1 MEQANYTNKYLV
13 LGEKLISPKT
23 ELLKIGSSS
32 GQASTS
38 KQLEKPLFKPFK
50 ISHKAKQNLLKAK
63 ATSDQ
68 NHGELLN
75 KINDLL
81 TTVVL
86 DTPQPTEE
94 ISSKLKIRQ
103 PIKTKAVLEQSSD
116 NESELNNPSQ
126 INPILVTTNKKWK
139 SLTKPIALDL
149 TMEDTSTKT
158 NGFNANNVYEW
169 NIDGKSEYNIMQMLQ
184 HMTMV
189 CTAYQTAHD
198 STGEAIA
205 SIIVSGFTSQFQK
218 VLTTLGIIIGI
229 ILMLGLGC
237 SGIKIKPIAIHA

>member
-81 TTVVL
+81 TIVVPN
-86 DTPQPTEE
+86 TPQPTEE
-94 ISSKLKIRQ
+94 TFSKLKIRQ
-103 PIKTKAVLEQSSD
+103 PTKTIAVLEQSSN
-116 NESELNNPSQ
+116 NESELNTHSQ
-126 INPILVTTNKKWK
+126 INPILVTTNKQWK
-139 SLTKPIALDL
+139 SLTKLTTLDL

-169 NIDGKSEYNIMQMLQ
+169 NIDGKI
-184 HMTMV
+184 
-189 CTAYQTAHD
+189 
-198 STGEAIA
+198 
-205 SIIVSGFTSQFQK
+205 
-218 VLTTLGIIIGI
+218 
-229 ILMLGLGC
+229 
-237 SGIKIKPIAIHA
+237 